1 MHGALEDNHFH
12 MYLQPK
18 FNLQTKELAGAEA
31 LVRWI
36 HPEKGLIPPMRFIPL
51 FEKNGF
57 VTELDKCVWK
67 QACEFL
73 SARKKEGAKLFPI
86 SVNVSRVHMENDK
99 FIDELILLTRKYGI
113 DPKYLELEL
122 IEPVIPCPI

>member
-1 MHGALEDNHFH
+1 M
-12 MYLQPK
+12 
-18 FNLQTKELAGAEA
+18 
-31 LVRWI
+31 
-36 HPEKGLIPPMRFIPL
+36 
-51 FEKNGF
+51 
-57 VTELDKCVWK
+57 WK

-122 IEPVIPCPI
+122 TESACFNDEKRFEETIRTLKRIRLCGFNGRFWYRIFFIKYVKKSAD